1 MRVSGAT
8 FCTKRGRTCAR
19 PGVRVAIDLSLPA
32 KVTGNLSRQPLRG
45 KARARRFGTV
55 SFGTVAAG
63 PRTLT
68 FSRTAAGKRLAAG
81 RYTLTLNVTGAAAR
95 TLRFKVR

>member
-1 MRVSGAT
+1 MRV
-8 FCTKRGRTCAR
+8 
-19 PGVRVAIDLSLPA
+19 VIDLSRA
-32 KVTGNLSRQPLRG
+32 TAVTGNLSRRPLRG
-45 KARARRFGTV
+45 KARARRFGKV
-55 SFGTVAAG
+55 NFGTVAAG

-68 FSRTAAGKRLAAG
+68 FSRTADGKRLAAG